1 MIKKTVTY
9 VDFNDAEKTEDL
21 YFHMTQPELVK
32 LSVSK
37 EGGFER
43 YLQRI
48 IQTENM
54 KEIVDTL
61 DEVIR
66 LTYGEKTVD
75 GRFEKSPEIL
85 KKFVSSEAYNTIFM
99 EVAQSTEAA
108 AEFINGVIPKNLKNQ
123 VEENLKQ
130 MPTK

>member
-9 VDFNDAEKTEDL
+9 VDFNDAKKTEDL

-85 KKFVSSEAYNTIFM
+85 KKFVSSEAYNTVFM

>member
-9 VDFNDAEKTEDL
+9 VDFNDTEKTEDL

-85 KKFVSSEAYNTIFM
+85 KKFVSSEAYNTVFM